1 MNRVWTAAAF
11 ALGAGVGGGLVVVS
25 HQIDRYFA
33 RRVDNA
39 VPALLVGNEP
49 MASQV
54 LADQADAWNRGDL
67 DGFMAGYV
75 NSPELTFRS
84 GGTVTKGYDE
94 TLARYRKRYQTPG
107 AEMGKLTFDELVVK
121 RFGRTTIVT
130 GRWTLDRTADTPT
143 GLFTLRMELTA
154 DGWKIVDDHTS
165 AVEPTPQKPEKK

>member
-1 MNRVWTAAAF
+1 MKRVWIAAAF
-11 ALGAGVGGGLVVVS
+11 ALGAVVGGGFVAVS
-25 HQIDRYFA
+25 HEVNRSIGS
-33 RRVDNA
+33 
-39 VPALLVGNEP
+39 LVSYEP
-49 MASQV
+49 EVRKV
-54 LADQADAWNRGDL
+54 LADQAAAWNRGDL

-165 AVEPTPQKPEKK
+165 AVEPTPQKIKNPEKN